1 MASRAQARRG
11 KTLSNRAD
19 LPLSGKSALVTGGAR
34 RIGREIALT
43 LARAGADVAI
53 TYLNS
58 PQEAIKTAAEIKA
71 LGVHGVAVRCDLR
84 DSKAIPGAAKH
95 TTSQLGKL
103 DLLVN
108 NAGAYQTRNFGEIS
122 AEDWDEMFAVNIR
135 GAFLIT
141 QACEHELRRRS
152 GRVINIG
159 SLGGIRPWATHVH
172 YCASKAALHML
183 TQASARALAPEIK
196 VNCVAPGMIDQ
207 GESEKGSETLKHFA
221 AKTPIERNG
230 SAWDVAQGV
239 LFFATCPDFITGQIL
254 AIDGGLGLA

>member
-1 MASRAQARRG
+1 MTGRQYRG
-11 KTLSNRAD
+11 CKGEALNPDRLLA
-19 LPLSGKSALVTGGAR
+19 GKCALVTGGAR

-58 PQEAIKTAAEIKA
+58 PQEAIKTVAEIKA
-71 LGVHGVAVRCDLR
+71 LDAHSVAVRCDLR
-84 DSKAIPGAAKH
+84 DSKAILGAVEH
-95 TTSQLGKL
+95 TISQLGKL
-103 DLLVN
+103 DVLVN

-135 GAFLIT
+135 GAFLTT
-141 QACEHELRRRS
+141 QACAHELRSRS

-183 TQASARALAPEIK
+183 TQASAKALGP
-196 VNCVAPGMIDQ
+196 
-207 GESEKGSETLKHFA
+207 
-221 AKTPIERNG
+221 
-230 SAWDVAQGV
+230 
-239 LFFATCPDFITGQIL
+239 
-254 AIDGGLGLA
+254 